1 WHQPNPRPNPQPSQ
15 AQNPLAGRL
24 RSAAKRQDR
33 NVARIIAG
41 VTSSHVPA
49 IGAAI
54 VNKKTEEPYWKR
66 GFSGFERSKEWRART
81 KPDVVIGDYNDHASA
96 FAVELIP
103 DL

>member
-1 WHQPNPRPNPQPSQ
+1 MPSPNRRPARRRANPPPRRAPNPLP
-15 AQNPLAGRL
+15 GRL

-54 VNKKTEEPYWKR
+54 DLKKTEEPYWKR
-66 GFSGFERSKEWRART
+66 VFSGFEKSKESMANA
-81 KPDVVIGDYNDHASA
+81 KPYAATAVYNHHA
-96 FAVELIP
+96 
-103 DL
+103 